1 MGRRALDDLVL
12 LPGSVEECYEF
23 ARDAFDY
30 ADRFQTPVFVLSDLD
45 LGMNLWMTPEFKYPE
60 KKFDRGKV
68 LSKDDLDRLA
78 GEWARYR
85 DVDGDGVS
93 YRTLP
98 GTDHPAAGYFTR
110 GSGHDEMA
118 RYTESADAYARN
130 MDRLARKLETARHAL
145 PAPVVEES
153 GNPIGLIAFGSSHA
167 AIVEARQTLAEAGKA
182 VDYLRVRALPL
193 SDDVA
198 AFVSRHEHVYV
209 VEQNRVGQLRDA
221 YKGAATTLCAGCGH
235 NSITNHMIKAL
246 YELGVEPHMLAKMS
260 GIGCSSK
267 TPAYFVETAHGFN
280 GVHGRMP
287 ALTTGAHL
295 ANRQLIMLGV
305 SGDGDTASIGLGQF
319 MHLIRRNVD
328 CTYIIEDNG
337 TYGLTKGQFSATADL
352 GSVQKKGAV
361 NTFQPIDPCAVALT
375 LGCSFVARSFSGD
388 GKQVVPL
395 IKAAIAHRGTAIL
408 DIVSPCV
415 TFNDHDGST
424 KSYSWVKDHE
434 ESIADVSFIPFFEE
448 VHVDYEPGT
457 VRDVELN
464 DGSHILLKKLGEDHD
479 PTDRRAAM
487 KVIEEGR
494 SAGHLVTGLL
504 YLDPASVDFATTERI
519 PESPLV
525 DLGEDQLRLTPDEFA
540 QFMAEFA

>member
-1 MGRRALDDLVL
+1 MSATVNHVG
-12 LPGSVEECYEF
+12 LP
-23 ARDAFDY
+23 
-30 ADRFQTPVFVLSDLD
+30 
-45 LGMNLWMTPEFKYPE
+45 
-60 KKFDRGKV
+60 
-68 LSKDDLDRLA
+68 
-78 GEWARYR
+78 
-85 DVDGDGVS
+85 
-93 YRTLP
+93 
-98 GTDHPAAGYFTR
+98 
-110 GSGHDEMA
+110 
-118 RYTESADAYARN
+118 
-130 MDRLARKLETARHAL
+130 
-145 PAPVVEES
+145 
-153 GNPIGLIAFGSSHA
+153 
-167 AIVEARQTLAEAGKA
+167 
-182 VDYLRVRALPL
+182 
-193 SDDVA
+193 
-198 AFVSRHEHVYV
+198 
-209 VEQNRVGQLRDA
+209 RDA

-246 YELGVEPHMLAKMS
+246 YELGVEPHLLAKMS

-267 TPAYFVETAHGFN
+267 TPAYFVEAAHGFN

-352 GSVQKKGAV
+352 GSVQKKGAI
-361 NTFQPIDPCAVALT
+361 NTFQPIDPCAVALA

-408 DIVSPCV
+408 DIISPCV

-448 VHVDYEPGT
+448 VQVDYEPGT
-457 VRDVELN
+457 VRDVRLH
-464 DGSHILLKKLGEDHD
+464 DGSHIVLKKLAEDYD
-479 PTDRRAAM
+479 PTSRERAITMLQEASREQ
-487 KVIEEGR
+487 K
-494 SAGHLVTGLL
+494 LLTGLL
-504 YLDPASVDFATTERI
+504 YVDPELKPYEEDLELI
-519 PESPLV
+519 ESPLAGLPLERV
-525 DLGEDQLRLTPDEFA
+525 RPNRKVLDDIRGLRIRLLGDRALQDHAWRIAAKLNWPDTYQAEYIALTQLQALALATADRKLAAAARAFVETVSPA
-540 QFMAEFA
+540 GILRP